1 MRTLAAAALFTLAL
15 ATACGAGGES
25 EPAAQDA
32 QGAPPSETSAP
43 EASPSPEGTA
53 SPEVTESPDR
63 DGVGQTLIGQ
73 VGEVGDPEAFVIT
86 LMAESGQEITSLPA
100 GEYEIQV
107 RDPAVIHNFRLMGPG
122 GLDESTSVPGTTET
136 SWQVSLEEGEY
147 TYVCDPHPESMIGQ
161 FTVTA

>member
-1 MRTLAAAALFTLAL
+1 MRTLAAAALSTLAL
-15 ATACGAGGES
+15 ATACGAAGET

-32 QGAPPSETSAP
+32 QGAPPSETAP
-43 EASPSPEGTA
+43 KAAPSQEATA
-53 SPEVTESPDR
+53 SPDLTESPVP
-63 DGVGQTLIGQ
+63 DGVGQTLIGA

-86 LMAESGQEITSLPA
+86 LMDESGREITSLPA

-107 RDPAVIHNFRLMGPG
+107 SDPAVIHNFRLRGPG
-122 GLDESTSVPGTTET
+122 GLDEATSVPERTET
-136 SWQVSLEEGEY
+136 TWQVSLEEGEY

>member
-1 MRTLAAAALFTLAL
+1 MRTLAAAALLTLAL
-15 ATACGAGGES
+15 ATACGAAGET

-43 EASPSPEGTA
+43 KASASPGGTA

-63 DGVGQTLIGQ
+63 DEVAQTLIGK

-86 LMAESGQEITSLPA
+86 LMDESGQEITSLPA
-100 GEYEIQV
+100 GEYDIQIS
-107 RDPAVIHNFRLMGPG
+107 DPAVIHNFRLMGPD
-122 GLDESTSVPGTTET
+122 GLNEATSVPDKTET
-136 SWQVSLEEGEY
+136 RWQVSLVEGEY

>member
-15 ATACGAGGES
+15 ATACGAGGET

-32 QGAPPSETSAP
+32 QGSAPSATSAP
-43 EASPSPEGTA
+43 TASPSTGGPA

-63 DGVGQTLIGQ
+63 DGVGPTLIGQ

-86 LMAESGQEITSLPA
+86 LTDESGQEITSLPA
-100 GEYEIQV
+100 GEYEIRV
-107 RDPAVIHNFRLMGPG
+107 SDLAVIHNFRLMGPG
-122 GLDESTSVPGTTET
+122 GLNESTSVPEATET
-136 SWQVSLEEGEY
+136 SWQVSLEEGDY
-147 TYVCDPHPESMIGQ
+147 TYVCDPHPESMTGQ